1 MIQQII
7 ADALMREI
15 KDPRVGFATVT
26 SVRVTADLSYAT
38 VLVTVMGDETEQSAS
53 LEGLRSA
60 RGFLRSLVAREMQLR
75 TVPELRFELDRGAEH
90 VKRIGDLLDSLNT
103 EDAT

>member
-90 VKRIGDLLDSLNT
+90 AKRIGDLLDSLNT